1 MALKVMTDSSSD
13 LPLDFVEKNS
23 HILKFIGMPI
33 QLEDKEYLD
42 DLGKTF
48 NHDFF
53 YKKLKEGA
61 FPKTSQINIVTFL
74 EHFRRYHEDGDT
86 VIYLGLSSG
95 LSGTMNNAVLA
106 KEMLLEEHPNAEIH
120 IIDTVAAS
128 GGLGALVAHTVSMID
143 EGKQK
148 EEVLLW
154 LEENILKANHWFAID
169 DLAHLKRGGR
179 IPPPLALVGTA
190 LKVKPILTLAQDGKI
205 KAFASVRG
213 RHKSIRYL
221 YEKYLENIG
230 NIEDKH
236 VLICH
241 AHCLEDALKLQELIL
256 STGQPKQIFITQ
268 LSATIGT
275 HVGIGM
281 LAVAFI
287 GDKTRDDKA

>member
-1 MALKVMTDSSSD
+1 MSLKVLTDSSSD

-23 HILKFIGMPI
+23 HILEFIGMPI

-48 NHDFF
+48 HHDFF
-53 YKKLKEGA
+53 YEKLKGGI

-74 EHFRRYHEDGDT
+74 EYFRKYNENGDII
-86 VIYLGLSSG
+86 IYIGLSSG
-95 LSGTMNNAVLA
+95 LSGTMNNAILA
-106 KEMLLEEHPNAEIH
+106 KEMLLEEDPKAEIH

-128 GGLGALVAHTVSMID
+128 GGLGALVAHTVSLIN
-143 EGKQK
+143 EGKEK
-148 EEVLLW
+148 DEVLSW
-154 LEENILKANHWFAID
+154 IRENVLKTNHWFAID
-169 DLAHLKRGGR
+169 DLTHLKKGGR

-190 LKVKPILTLAQDGKI
+190 LKVKPILTIAQDGRI

-213 RHKSIRYL
+213 RHKSIKYL
-221 YEKYLENIG
+221 RDKYLENIG
-230 NIEDKH
+230 QVKDKN
-236 VLICH
+236 VFICH

-256 STGQPKQIFITQ
+256 SAGQPKEIFITE

-287 GDKTRDDKA
+287 GDKVREDKT